1 MRAQTRHQL
10 KQDRFAEAVYHQVS
24 WAQEHRKKVIIAG
37 VAAALVLA
45 ALIGLWWG
53 NSQRNL
59 TASAKLGEAQ
69 RILETPLTQPGTPP
83 LPGEQSFSTAADRA
97 KAALPK
103 FLGIADHY
111 GWTTSGSIARYYA
124 GICYR
129 DMGDNSN
136 AEKEL
141 KKTAG
146 SRDKDLAS
154 FSRYALAQ
162 LYEAQG
168 RDKDAIAAYQELI
181 NKPSD
186 AVSKTTAQLY
196 LGQFYEGKQQAT
208 QAKTLYQQIAKDDPK
223 SEAAQFAQ
231 SRLSVLK

>member
-10 KQDRFAEAVYHQVS
+10 KQDRFAQAVYQQVS
-24 WAQEHRKKVIIAG
+24 WAQEHRKKLIIAG
-37 VAAALVLA
+37 AAGAIVLA
-45 ALIGLWWG
+45 AVISLWWA

-59 TASAKLGEAQ
+59 TASLKLGEAQ
-69 RILETPLTQPGTPP
+69 RILETPLVAPGTPP
-83 LPGEQSFSTAADRA
+83 QPGEQSFSTASDRA
-97 KAALPK
+97 KAALQK
-103 FLGIADHY
+103 FRDVADHY
-111 GWTTSGSIARYYA
+111 KWTTSGNIARYYA
-124 GICYR
+124 GVCYR
-129 DMGDNSN
+129 DMGNN
-136 AEKEL
+136 AEAEKML
-141 KKTAG
+141 KDSAG

-168 RDKDAIAAYQELI
+168 RDKDAINAYQELI

-196 LGQFYEGKQQAT
+196 LAQYYEDKQQAA
-208 QAKTLYQQIAKDDPK
+208 QAKNLYQQIAKDDPK

-231 SRLSVLK
+231 GRLSVLK

>member
-10 KQDRFAEAVYHQVS
+10 KQDRFAEAVYQQVS
-24 WAQEHRKKVIIAG
+24 WAQEHRKNVIIAA
-37 VAAALVLA
+37 VAAAVVLA
-45 ALIGLWWG
+45 AAIGLWWG
-53 NSQRNL
+53 NSLRNL
-59 TASAKLGEAQ
+59 TAGTQLGEAQ
-69 RILETPLTQPGTPP
+69 RILESPLTQPGTPP
-83 LPGEQSFSTAADRA
+83 VPGEQSFSTAADRA

-103 FLGIADHY
+103 FLDIAGHY
-111 GWTTSGSIARYYA
+111 GLTASGHIARYYA

-129 DMGDNSN
+129 DMGDTAN

-146 SRDKDLAS
+146 DHDKDLAS
-154 FSRYALAQ
+154 FSHYALAQ

-168 RDKDAIAAYQELI
+168 REQDAIAQYQELI

-186 AVSKTTAQLY
+186 AVSKTTGELYLAQLY
-196 LGQFYEGKQQAT
+196 ESKQQNA

-231 SRLSVLK
+231 GRLSVLK